1 MVKTNFF
8 REHAGIA
15 RLRDDPE
22 DLECWLFCDSVHA
35 LAGMF
40 KIEQRENGA

>member
-15 RLRDDPE
+15 KCAMILEARL
-22 DLECWLFCDSVHA
+22 LVVL
-35 LAGMF
+35 
-40 KIEQRENGA
+40 